1 MLYNDGFP
9 VDDNLQFIKC
19 PNCDNEE
26 FSLNSKHCKICG
38 FDVFNYCLGYRVEDE
53 NGIFCGIEQHKNTG
67 NARYC
72 ETCGEKTILFNAKLL
87 RPYTEFLNN
96 SDFEI

>member
-1 MLYNDGFP
+1 MIYNDGFP
-9 VDDNLQFIKC
+9 MDDNLQFIKC
-19 PNCDNEE
+19 PKCDNEE
-26 FSLNSKHCKICG
+26 FSLNAKHCKICG
-38 FDVFNYCLGYRVEDE
+38 FDVFNYCLGYRIEDD
-53 NGIFCGIEQHKNTG
+53 NGNFLGIEHHKNAG

-96 SDFEI
+96 TDFEI